1 MLPRTNRLST
11 RDIARLFWRTTT
23 QKIPVYPFV
32 FFVWTHTA
40 LKNTKRWIQLST
52 KLSKSSVKRHIIK
65 RVFYDCIT
73 DAKIVDITPYTIL
86 AVPQKN
92 WQDEIVQLL
101 ATGTK
106 NDIVPVITK
115 QCKTCLSSFVKKLWS
130 SVELNA
136 QWIQSKKSIDTS
148 KKKNS
153 IS

>member
-1 MLPRTNRLST
+1 MLPRTHRLST
-11 RDIARLFWRTTT
+11 RDIARLFWRTST

-32 FFVWTHTA
+32 FFVWVHPA

-52 KLSKSSVKRHIIK
+52 KLSKSSVTRHILK

-73 DAKIVDITPYTIL
+73 DAKIVDIKPYTIL

-92 WQDEIVQLL
+92 WQEEIVQLL
-101 ATGTK
+101 ATGNK
-106 NDIVPVITK
+106 NDIVHTVTK
-115 QCKTCLSSFVKKLWS
+115 QYKTCLSSFVKKLWS

-136 QWIQSKKSIDTS
+136 QWLQSKRSIDTS

>member
-32 FFVWTHTA
+32 FFVWTHPA

-52 KLSKSSVKRHIIK
+52 KLTKSSVKRHIIK
-65 RVFYDCIT
+65 RVFYDCIG
-73 DAKIVDITPYTIL
+73 DAKIVDIKPYTIL

-92 WQDEIVQLL
+92 WHDEIVQLL
-101 ATGTK
+101 ATGSK

-136 QWIQSKKSIDTS
+136 QWTQFKKSTDIL
-148 KKKNS
+148 KKKSN
-153 IS
+153 IN

>member
-11 RDIARLFWRTTT
+11 RDITRLFARTTT

-32 FFVWTHTA
+32 FFIWTHPA

-52 KLSKSSVKRHIIK
+52 KLSKSSVKRHVLK
-65 RVFYDCIT
+65 RVFYDCIKMT
-73 DAKIVDITPYTIL
+73 HIVDIKPYTIL

-101 ATGTK
+101 ATGSK

-115 QCKTCLSSFVKKLWS
+115 QFKTCLSSFVKKLWS
-130 SVELNA
+130 SVESNV
-136 QWIQSKKSIDTS
+136 QWQKSKKSTDTS
-148 KKKNS
+148 KKTSN